1 MSRRPRAMSR
11 LRIRPRNRSLQPEF
25 WHQRWRTGQ
34 IGFHQSA
41 VERYLER
48 HWSNLGLEDDSRVF
62 VPLCGK
68 SRDLLWLIDRGHSVT
83 GVELSAVALE
93 SLCME
98 HGIPAR
104 RRSVGGFDVYAA
116 PKLNLFCGDFFS
128 LTRELLGPVSAVYD
142 RAALISWIPKMREAY
157 VEQVTSLTGAGTQM
171 LLITMEYPQ
180 TTMAGPPFSVGAE
193 EVQRLYARDYTI
205 RELARDDILASEPR
219 LRARGVTQLHEVCYR
234 LTRR

>member
-1 MSRRPRAMSR
+1 
-11 LRIRPRNRSLQPEF
+11 LQPEF
-25 WHQRWRTGQ
+25 WHKRWRTGQ

-41 VERYLER
+41 VERHLQQ
-48 HWSNLGLEDDSRVF
+48 HWSELGLENDSPVF

-68 SRDLLWLIDRGHSVT
+68 SRDLLWLIDRGHSVA
-83 GVELSAVALE
+83 GVELSTVALE

-104 RRSVGGFDVYAA
+104 RRSVREFNLYVA
-116 PKLNLFCGDFFS
+116 PKLNLFCGDLFS
-128 LTRELLGPVSAVYD
+128 LTRELLGPLSAVYD
-142 RAALISWIPKMREAY
+142 RAALNSWMPQMRKAY
-157 VEQVTSLTGAGTQM
+157 VEHVTSLTSAGTEI

-180 TTMAGPPFSVGAE
+180 ATMTGPPFSVGADD
-193 EVQRLYARDYTI
+193 VQQLYAIDYEI

-219 LRARGVTQLHEVCYR
+219 LQARGVTQLHQVCYR